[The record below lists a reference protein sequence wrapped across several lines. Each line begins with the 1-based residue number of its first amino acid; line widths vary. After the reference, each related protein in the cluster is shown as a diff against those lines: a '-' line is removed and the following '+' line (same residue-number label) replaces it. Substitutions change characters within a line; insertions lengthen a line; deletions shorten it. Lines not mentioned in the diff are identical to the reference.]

1 MEHHQGRGN
10 MENVIREEKINF
22 DLRHFPTKKLKA
34 NSAYALLGLI
44 AHNFFRFISIL
55 DNPEAPQ
62 FGKAL
67 RRKFVHLPGKFLMD
81 GKQRIIRL
89 SQDSY
94 KEVMKLKMRWAEII
108 NPPQIT
114 DGTYNK
120 KAYRKSS
127 LTTFNSG

>member
-1 MEHHQGRGN
+1 MNGD
-10 MENVIREEKINF
+10 I
-22 DLRHFPTKKLKA
+22 
-34 NSAYALLGLI
+34 LI
-44 AHNFFRFISIL
+44 AHNFFGFISIL

-62 FGKAL
+62 FAKAL
-67 RRKFVHLPGKFLMD
+67 RRKFVYLPGKFILD

-94 KEVMKLKMRWAEII
+94 KEVIKLKMRWAEIF
-108 NPPQIT
+108 NPPQIASNFY
-114 DGTYNK
+114 DK